1 MTPSTRPAER
11 VFFGFVLLV
20 LPVVFYVAV
29 AAPAQRRLDALN
41 ARIEAADRQI
51 QDLPNTQPLSAEE
64 KRVLLDPKAP
74 WRQRIPVIDGDR
86 AKLAHY
92 DRVVSL
98 LQRQWSGGRITLEG
112 VRSSWDPIQASFSL
126 PGALPPPAVP
136 PGLSGPGELRAWVLE
151 ARIQGG
157 TEQLFAALQRV
168 PRVEPLLEPVG
179 LRWESTPERRV
190 QALWLRNL
198 VLDPLPA
205 SAEGAAP

>member
-1 MTPSTRPAER
+1 MNAPTRPLER
-11 VFFGFVLLV
+11 VLFGFVFLV
-20 LPVVFYVAV
+20 LPVLFYFTV

-51 QDLPNTQPLSAEE
+51 QDLPNYQPLSPEE
-64 KRVLLDPKAP
+64 KRVLLDPKAA

-98 LQRQWSGGRITLEG
+98 LQRQWAQGRITLEA

-126 PGALPPPAVP
+126 PGTLPPPAVP
-136 PGLSGPGELRAWVLE
+136 TPLSGPGELRAWVLE
-151 ARIQGG
+151 ARVLGG
-157 TEQLFAALQRV
+157 TDQLFAALQRV
-168 PRVEPLLEPVG
+168 PTVEPLLEPVG
-179 LRWESTPERRV
+179 LRWELTPERRV

-198 VLDPLPA
+198 VLDPLPPA
-205 SAEGAAP
+205 AAGAAP